1 MAENVQRSKGTSK
14 AYTIGAGG
22 VPAETGP
29 FIGIVKNNVD
39 STRSGK
45 IDVYIEY
52 LSGPDENNPDFWKP
66 MSYISPFYG
75 STDPDSPES
84 GAGSFLQNKHS
95 YGMWFTPPDVGTR
108 VICFFANGDPNQ
120 GYYLGSVVTG
130 NEPHHMVPAIGSTS
144 NYVLEAGQQPGLF
157 ANSTQ
162 LPVVEYNDENPAI
175 SDAPNWPS
183 VPYPVHN
190 YLAGVL
196 VQQGL
201 VSDNVRGTIGSNSYR
216 ESPST
221 LYGVSTPGRPIYS
234 GGYSDVEINAR
245 LNQDANSPGSV
256 PLESMKVIGRR
267 GGHSFIMDDGD
278 LSGND
283 QLVRIR
289 TAKGHQIMLS
299 DNGDSLHIIHANG
312 QSWIELGQEGT
323 IDMFATNSVNIRS
336 QGDINL
342 HADASINMNSGS
354 TMNMYSEFTMNLETS
369 ALQLTGENS
378 LTMYSTKYVGVKSDG
393 SLALQNAKTGSW
405 NGGSAV
411 NVKAGCISL
420 NSGSAASVAKTTKI
434 PRLKLPDVVFQQN
447 SGWTVEQ
454 NKIDTIATRAPTH
467 EPYPL
472 HGGGTSTVTNI
483 TNIQETVETQP
494 EVQEKI
500 SESKNQQFN
509 AIEASQYETQKK
521 AEVSVGSIQSE
532 QVTGMLAQAKAE
544 VPQAANVMSDDIGV
558 GTYGLSASN
567 LEKAGYLKQG
577 TEDFYIKGS
586 SANLTTVLSS
596 ADVWSGKDGVTN
608 VSLFLTDEG
617 LQDDTKASLFKSSL
631 DDLRAEGIV
640 TGAESP
646 DDLASVVSATSLTDA
661 KTFKQY
667 LNNGVPA
674 KTKADMDKAM
684 AGGQYSVQLVDQK
697 ISQDIQG
704 YTTSTN
710 TGSKTVRKQVD
721 EVVTDV
727 INTTKTQGPSY
738 TRTSAPRVS
747 NARTAELE
755 RQISNITKVEMPAAK
770 QAYLN
775 ANPGK
780 KFVDFLRSSEAEAL
794 RKKRDALQAQLEA
807 ARRG

>member
-1 MAENVQRSKGTSK
+1 MAENVQRTKGVSK
-14 AYTIGAGG
+14 AFTTGAGG
-22 VPAETGP
+22 VPAESGP

-45 IDVYIEY
+45 IDVYIEF

-75 STDPDSPES
+75 STDPDSPDT

-95 YGMWFTPPDVGTR
+95 YGMWYTPPDVGTR

-130 NEPHHMVPAIGSTS
+130 DEPHHMVPAIGSTS

-175 SDAPNWPS
+175 TEAPNWPR

-196 VQQGL
+196 VQQG
-201 VSDNVRGTIGSNSYR
+201 VISDNVRGTIGSNSYR

-221 LYGVSTPGRPIYS
+221 VYGVSTPGRPIYS
-234 GGYSDVEINAR
+234 GGYSDVEITAR
-245 LNQDANSPGSV
+245 LNQDANNPGSV
-256 PLESMKVIGRR
+256 PIGSMKVIGRR

-278 LSGND
+278 INGND

-299 DNGDSLHIIHANG
+299 DSGDSLHIMHANG
-312 QSWIELGQEGT
+312 QSWVELGLEGT
-323 IDMFATNSVNIRS
+323 IDLFATNSVNIRS

-342 HADASINMNSGS
+342 HADASINLNSGS
-354 TMNMYSEFTMNLETS
+354 TMNMYSEFTMNLETT
-369 ALQLTGENS
+369 ALQLTGKNT
-378 LTMYSTKYVGVKSDG
+378 LTAYSEKYVGVKSDG
-393 SLALQNAKTGSW
+393 SLALQNSKTGSW
-405 NGGSAV
+405 NGGSAL
-411 NVKAGCISL
+411 NLKAGCISL

-434 PRLKLPDVVFQQN
+434 PRQKLPDVIFDST

-454 NKIDTIATRAPTH
+454 NKIDTVVTRAPTH

-472 HGGGTSTVTNI
+472 HGGGTGTVTNI
-483 TNIQETVETQP
+483 TNVTETVPTQP
-494 EVQEKI
+494 EVTDAI
-500 SESKNQQFN
+500 NQAKDKDFN
-509 AIEASQYETQKK
+509 AIDATQYETQTK
-521 AEVSVGSIQSE
+521 AEISVGSIAPE

-544 VPQAANVMSDDIGV
+544 VPQASNVISDNIGV
-558 GTYGLSASN
+558 GTYGFSAGN
-567 LEKAGYLKQG
+567 LEKAGYLKPG

-586 SANLTTVLSS
+586 TANLSTVLSS
-596 ADVWSGKDGVTN
+596 PDVWSGKDGVTN
-608 VSLFLTDEG
+608 VSLFLTDES
-617 LQDDTKASLFKSSL
+617 LQDNTKASLFKSSL

-661 KTFKQY
+661 STFKKY
-667 LNNGVPA
+667 LNNEVTTE
-674 KTKADMDKAM
+674 TKSSMDKAM
-684 AGGQYSVQLVDQK
+684 AGGTYSVQLVDQK
-697 ISQDIQG
+697 ISNSIQG
-704 YTTSTN
+704 YTVPTPS
-710 TGSKTVRKQVD
+710 GSKTIRKEVD
-721 EVVTDV
+721 VAVTTT
-727 INTTKTQGPSY
+727 INTTKTQGPTY
-738 TRTSAPRVS
+738 TRTSAPRV
-747 NARTAELE
+747 NNERTKELL
-755 RQISNITKVEMPAAK
+755 RQINNVTKSEMVAAK
-770 QAYLN
+770 KAYLL
-775 ANPGK
+775 ANPDK
-780 KFVDFLRSSEAEAL
+780 KFKDFLRSSEAEAL
-794 RKKRDALQAQLEA
+794 RKKRDRLQAELEE